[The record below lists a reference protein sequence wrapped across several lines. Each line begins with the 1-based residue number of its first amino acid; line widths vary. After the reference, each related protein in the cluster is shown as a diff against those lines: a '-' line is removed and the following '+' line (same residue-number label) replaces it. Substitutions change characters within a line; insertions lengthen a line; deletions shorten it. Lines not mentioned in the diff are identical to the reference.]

1 MRALEIFI
9 HGCFMKRFVSL
20 ILVFVLLFSL
30 MLALSSCGTDTHST
44 KYTPTI
50 DELKTLF
57 KDVGY
62 SISYD
67 EMDPEEETGFEDG
80 PYYWVAADNPDKDM
94 NIFEDEIFFFFFK
107 DTERTEYY
115 SKYFYNRRRTFLDE
129 LIPLFNVN
137 AKYYSKV
144 AHTDYI
150 VVLYTYDEDYKIF
163 TDFLKSKE

>member
-1 MRALEIFI
+1 
-9 HGCFMKRFVSL
+9 MKKFLSL
-20 ILVFVLLFSL
+20 ILVIILLFST
-30 MLALSSCGTDTHST
+30 MAALSSCGADTYGSS
-44 KYTPTI
+44 YNPTI

-57 KDVGY
+57 EDAGY
-62 SISYD
+62 SISCD
-67 EMDPEEETGFEDG
+67 EVEPEEESGFVDG

-94 NIFEDEIFFFFFK
+94 NIFEDEIFFFFFE
-107 DTERTEYY
+107 DPERTEYY
-115 SKYFYNRRRTFLDE
+115 SKEFYNRRRTFLDE

-144 AHTDYI
+144 AHTEYI